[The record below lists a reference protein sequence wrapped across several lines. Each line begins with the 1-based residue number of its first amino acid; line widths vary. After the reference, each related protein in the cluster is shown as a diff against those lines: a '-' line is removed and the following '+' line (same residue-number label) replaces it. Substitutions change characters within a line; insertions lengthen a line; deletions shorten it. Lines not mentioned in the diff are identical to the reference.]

1 LIIRREVSDSNR
13 FIALNEIRSSVREAI
28 IRDGHTTIIA
38 IESVERFGD

>member
-1 LIIRREVSDSNR
+1 VSDSNR
-13 FIALNEIRSSVREAI
+13 FIALDEIRSSVREAI